1 MMLHTAKSLGVV
13 IIAVALFTACS
24 EALVSQ
30 VGGEFDKAAG
40 ECEVCEHCESGTE
53 LVNKEPES
61 KEAGE
66 EATAADTTE
75 EGASEDSAEKDSLE
89 ESEIKDDSVEA
100 GNESD
105 SKEVSEEETKTN

>member
-40 ECEVCEHCESGTE
+40 ECEKCEHCESGTE

-75 EGASEDSAEKDSLE
+75 EGASEDSAEKDG
-89 ESEIKDDSVEA
+89 SVEA

>member
-53 LVNKEPES
+53 LVD

-75 EGASEDSAEKDSLE
+75 EGTSEDSAEKDGLE
-89 ESEIKDDSVEA
+89 ESDAKDDSVEA

-105 SKEVSEEETKTN
+105 SKEVSEEETN

>member
-40 ECEVCEHCESGTE
+40 ECEKCEHCESGTE
-53 LVNKEPES
+53 LVNKEP
-61 KEAGE
+61 KQKKLVRKLLQLTRLRKALQR
-66 EATAADTTE
+66 TPL
-75 EGASEDSAEKDSLE
+75 KKMVWKSLR
-89 ESEIKDDSVEA
+89 
-100 GNESD
+100 
-105 SKEVSEEETKTN
+105 

>member
-1 MMLHTAKSLGVV
+1 MMSHIAKSLGVV

-30 VGGEFDKAAG
+30 VGGEFDKTAG

-53 LVNKEPES
+53 LVDKEPES

-66 EATAADTTE
+66 EATAADTAE
-75 EGASEDSAEKDSLE
+75 EGTSEDSAEKDGLE
-89 ESEIKDDSVEA
+89 AKDDSVEA

-105 SKEVSEEETKTN
+105 SKEVSEEETN

>member
-1 MMLHTAKSLGVV
+1 MMLHIAKSLGVV

-40 ECEVCEHCESGTE
+40 ECEKCEHCESGTE

-75 EGASEDSAEKDSLE
+75 EGASEDSAEKD
-89 ESEIKDDSVEA
+89 DSVEA

>member
-1 MMLHTAKSLGVV
+1 MLHTAKSLGVV

-40 ECEVCEHCESGTE
+40 ECEKCEHCESGTE

-75 EGASEDSAEKDSLE
+75 EGASEDSAEKDG
-89 ESEIKDDSVEA
+89 SVEA

>member
-24 EALVSQ
+24 EAVVSQ

-40 ECEVCEHCESGTE
+40 ECEKCEHCESGTE

-75 EGASEDSAEKDSLE
+75 EGASEDSAEKDG
-89 ESEIKDDSVEA
+89 SVEA

>member
-40 ECEVCEHCESGTE
+40 ECENVS
-53 LVNKEPES
+53 
-61 KEAGE
+61 
-66 EATAADTTE
+66 TAKVA
-75 EGASEDSAEKDSLE
+75 L
-89 ESEIKDDSVEA
+89 
-100 GNESD
+100 N
-105 SKEVSEEETKTN
+105 

>member
-1 MMLHTAKSLGVV
+1 MMLHIAKSLGVV

-40 ECEVCEHCESGTE
+40 ECEKCEHCESGTE

-75 EGASEDSAEKDSLE
+75 EGASEDSAEKDG
-89 ESEIKDDSVEA
+89 SVEA